1 LHPGC
6 PLPVEETMSE
16 SQWMSLVAGLLMLA
30 WLLPGLRRLPLSVAL
45 RHIAIW
51 LALFAVIGLG
61 WNLYHDG

>member
-1 LHPGC
+1 
-6 PLPVEETMSE
+6 MSE

-51 LALFAVIGLG
+51 LALFALIGLG
-61 WNLYHDG
+61 WNLYNAG